1 MPIQDPASICG
12 RHLQPE
18 GSNGA
23 ERGVRTHDR
32 GVIRWLLLLLV
43 FAVLLSGCATPYGL
57 SPAGLRGAYK
67 ESNASAL
74 TGSKAG
80 NHARIVL
87 YRYNL
92 LDQYEKDPET
102 VLNILDQKVVDGD
115 DRRDLRF
122 ALAEL
127 SFLYGEKLE
136 KNENADKAALAPDR
150 YLTAA
155 VYAYSFL
162 FGQST
167 EAAPSKYDNRFRQAC
182 VFYNRSLAKG
192 LATGKQGRLI
202 LKNETRNL
210 PIGSLAISIRA
221 DKFTADVSRFDFFLS
236 ADEYLVR
243 GFKVRNRQAGL
254 GAPLIAVAAKNELG
268 TKNVPLTVFLRLEE
282 GRTDSTGRFARAQ
295 LELYSALDDLELDI
309 NGSSIP
315 LETDVTT
322 AIAYALD
329 DPEIWSLELR
339 RFFFLKERIEP
350 QLVMVQQYDKG
361 KIPVVFVHGTASELI
376 WWMEMFNTLRGDMLV
391 NSRYQFWFFRYN
403 SDQPVAV
410 SAAAFRQIL
419 QDKIRELD
427 PQRQDPALDQ
437 MVVIGHSQGGLLTK
451 MAVVDTG
458 DRLWRSLSDTPLD
471 QMTIDAQDREMLRS
485 YMFIKPLP
493 FVKRVVFIATPHRG
507 SFLAKDW
514 VGSLFRRI
522 AGLPVTV
529 IKGARSFMAMEQ
541 RLKLPIQLE
550 GRLPTSID
558 GMSPSNPMLLE
569 LADTSIV
576 PGVTAHSIIAIKD
589 DVNNKE
595 GNDGVVEYRSAHLP
609 GVASEFIVKSEHSC
623 QQNPLTIE
631 EVRRILIE
639 HQGAAGL

>member
-1 MPIQDPASICG
+1 MQIQDPAIICG
-12 RHLQPE
+12 RRLQPE
-18 GSNGA
+18 SRDGA
-23 ERGVRTHDR
+23 ERRGSTHDR
-32 GVIRWLLLLLV
+32 GVIRWLLLLLAV
-43 FAVLLSGCATPYGL
+43 AVLLSGCATPYGVA
-57 SPAGLRGAYK
+57 PAGLRGAYK

-74 TGSKAG
+74 TASKAS
-80 NHARIVL
+80 NHARIIL

-92 LDQYEKDPET
+92 LDQYDKDPET
-102 VLNILDQKVVDGD
+102 VLKILDQKVVGGD

-155 VYAYSFL
+155 AYAYSFL
-162 FGQST
+162 FGRSKDP
-167 EAAPSKYDNRFRQAC
+167 APSKYDNRFRQAC

-221 DKFTADVSRFDFFLS
+221 DKFTADVNRFDFFLS

-254 GAPLIAVAAKNELG
+254 GAPLIGVAAKNKLG
-268 TKNVPLTVFLRLEE
+268 TKKVPLTVFLRLEE
-282 GRTDSTGRFARAQ
+282 GRMDPTGRFGRAE
-295 LELYSALDDLELDI
+295 LELYSALDDVELDI
-309 NGSSIP
+309 NGSSVP

-350 QLVMVQQYDKG
+350 QLVINQQYDKG
-361 KIPVVFVHGTASELI
+361 KIPVVFVHGTASEVI
-376 WWMEMFNTLRGDMLV
+376 WWMEMFNTLRGDMLL

-403 SDQPVAV
+403 SDQPVVV

-419 QDKIRELD
+419 QEKIRELD

-458 DRLWRSLSDTPLD
+458 DRLWRSLSDAPLD
-471 QMTIDAQDREMLRS
+471 QLTIDARDREMLRS
-485 YMFIKPLP
+485 YMFIQPLP

-507 SFLAKDW
+507 SFLAKNW

-522 AGLPVTV
+522 ASLPVNV
-529 IKGARSFMAMEQ
+529 IKGARSYLAMQQ

-558 GMSPSNPMLLE
+558 SMSPSNPLLLE
-569 LADTSIV
+569 LADTPIV

-609 GVASEFIVKSEHSC
+609 GVASEFIVKSPHSC
-623 QQNPLTIE
+623 QQHPLTIE
-631 EVRRILIE
+631 EVRRILVE

>member
-1 MPIQDPASICG
+1 MQIQDPAIICG
-12 RHLQPE
+12 RYLQPE
-18 GSNGA
+18 GRDGA
-23 ERGVRTHDR
+23 ERGVRTRAR
-32 GVIRWLLLLLV
+32 GVIRSLLPLLV

-57 SPAGLRGAYK
+57 APAGLRGAYK

-74 TGSKAG
+74 TDSKAG

-92 LDQYEKDPET
+92 LEQYEKDPET

-127 SFLYGEKLE
+127 SFLYGERLE

-162 FGQST
+162 FGQSK

-192 LATGKQGRLI
+192 LATGKQGRVI

-282 GRTDSTGRFARAQ
+282 GRTDSTGRFARAE

-376 WWMEMFNTLRGDMLV
+376 WWMEMFNTLRGDMLL

-403 SDQPVAV
+403 SDQPVVV

-419 QDKIRELD
+419 QKKIQELD

-458 DRLWRSLSDTPLD
+458 DRLWRSLSDTPLE
-471 QMTIDAQDREMLRS
+471 QMKIDAQDRDMLRS
-485 YMFIKPLP
+485 YMFIQPLP

-522 AGLPVTV
+522 ASLPLNV
-529 IKGARSFMAMEQ
+529 IKGARSFVAMER
-541 RLKLPIQLE
+541 RLKLPIQLK

-558 GMSPSNPMLLE
+558 SMSPSNPLLLE
-569 LADTSIV
+569 LADTPIV

-631 EVRRILIE
+631 EVRRILVE
-639 HQGAAGL
+639 HQGATGL

>member
-1 MPIQDPASICG
+1 MQTQDPASICG

-18 GSNGA
+18 GSDGA
-23 ERGVRTHDR
+23 ERGVRTHDG
-32 GVIRWLLLLLV
+32 GVIRRLLLLLV
-43 FAVLLSGCATPYGL
+43 FAVLLSGCATPYGVA
-57 SPAGLRGAYK
+57 PAGLRGAYK

-102 VLNILDQKVVDGD
+102 VLNILDQKVVGGD

-136 KNENADKAALAPDR
+136 KNENADKAAMAPDR

-162 FGQST
+162 FGQSK

-192 LATGKQGRLI
+192 LATGKQGRVI

-221 DKFTADVSRFDFFLS
+221 DKFIADVSRFDFFLS

-243 GFKVRNRQAGL
+243 GFKVRSRQAGL
-254 GAPLIAVAAKNELG
+254 GAPLIGVAAKNELG
-268 TKNVPLTVFLRLEE
+268 MKNVPLTVFLRLEE
-282 GRTDSTGRFARAQ
+282 GRMDSTGRFARAE
-295 LELYSALDDLELDI
+295 LELYSAFDDLELDI
-309 NGSSIP
+309 NGGSVP

-329 DPEIWSLELR
+329 DPAIWSLELR

-376 WWMEMFNTLRGDMLV
+376 WWMEMFNTLRGDMLL

-403 SDQPVAV
+403 SDQPVVV

-419 QDKIRELD
+419 QDKIQELD

-458 DRLWRSLSDTPLD
+458 DRLWRSVSDTPLD
-471 QMTIDAQDREMLRS
+471 QMTIDAQDRDMLHS

-522 AGLPVTV
+522 ASLPVNV
-529 IKGARSFMAMEQ
+529 IKGARSFVAMER

-558 GMSPSNPMLLE
+558 SMSPSNPVLLE
-569 LADTSIV
+569 LADTPIV

-609 GVASEFIVKSEHSC
+609 GVASEFIVKSPHSC
-623 QQNPLTIE
+623 QQHPLTIE
-631 EVRRILIE
+631 EVRRILVE